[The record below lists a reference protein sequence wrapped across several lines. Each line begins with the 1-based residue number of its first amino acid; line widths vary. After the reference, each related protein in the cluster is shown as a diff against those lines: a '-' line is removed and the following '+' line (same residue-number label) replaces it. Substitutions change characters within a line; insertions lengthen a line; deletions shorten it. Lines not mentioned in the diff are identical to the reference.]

1 MKLSTK
7 GRYGL
12 RAIVD
17 LARFSESEPVS
28 ISSISSREDISEGYL
43 EQIMALLKKAGLVK
57 SIRGAAGGY
66 VLARPAGQISVGDVL
81 RALEGKLEP
90 AECAAYHPDEGYQAA
105 DSCVTKYVWKKIND
119 SINDTVNGIMLDT
132 LAEKSRQL
140 RPEEEE
146 KEKACSRR

>member
-43 EQIMALLKKAGLVK
+43 EQLMALLKKAGLVK

-66 VLARPAGQISVGDVL
+66 VLARPAGEISGGAVL
-81 RALEGKLEP
+81 RALEG
-90 AECAAYHPDEGYQAA
+90 
-105 DSCVTKYVWKKIND
+105 
-119 SINDTVNGIMLDT
+119 
-132 LAEKSRQL
+132 
-140 RPEEEE
+140 
-146 KEKACSRR
+146 

>member
-43 EQIMALLKKAGLVK
+43 E
-57 SIRGAAGGY
+57 
-66 VLARPAGQISVGDVL
+66 
-81 RALEGKLEP
+81 
-90 AECAAYHPDEGYQAA
+90 
-105 DSCVTKYVWKKIND
+105 
-119 SINDTVNGIMLDT
+119 
-132 LAEKSRQL
+132 
-140 RPEEEE
+140 
-146 KEKACSRR
+146 